1 MIAQPK
7 IKLTVILFSDIV
19 DFTSM
24 SSESQSS
31 SIKYLKEHRQ
41 DIDDLLPQYNG
52 KLLKNLG
59 DGLLVSFDSCRDSVL
74 LAIELQRMDKPFK
87 LRISI
92 HQGDIFHDDGDAFG
106 DGVNIASRLNEFS
119 PIGGIVLSK
128 NVSDNVVNEKD
139 IKTFSIGDYYLKGK
153 KRPIRL
159 FTISNNEINVN
170 QKIIRKNIF
179 STNTKKILRTTK
191 GISTLVTDF
200 PTLAY
205 FVFSRVLMIFG
216 GVVYYLFYYFIISN
230 LIKLLGL
237 ETLIYNFIS
246 QYSLIESTSITY
258 IIGFI
263 GFIRGY
269 TQGGIDVDENNLDVT
284 FKINDSILVKKTNG
298 IYGYKFLLFGRNVDK
313 NSSSN

>member
-92 HQGDIFHDDGDAFG
+92 HQGDVISEESDVYG
-106 DGVNIASRLNEFS
+106 DGVNIASRINSYS
-119 PIGGIVLSK
+119 PEEGIVLSK
-128 NVSDNVVNEKD
+128 SVADDVNNEKD
-139 IKTFSIGDYYLKGK
+139 ISILNIGEFYLKGQNS
-153 KRPIRL
+153 P
-159 FTISNNEINVN
+159 FTLYVIYNKGINNK
-170 QKIIRKNIF
+170 QKIVIRNSWGK
-179 STNTKKILRTTK
+179 TTK
-191 GISTLVTDF
+191 NYRGNRSI
-200 PTLAY
+200 
-205 FVFSRVLMIFG
+205 RQH
-216 GVVYYLFYYFIISN
+216 SN
-230 LIKLLGL
+230 
-237 ETLIYNFIS
+237 
-246 QYSLIESTSITY
+246 
-258 IIGFI
+258 
-263 GFIRGY
+263 
-269 TQGGIDVDENNLDVT
+269 V
-284 FKINDSILVKKTNG
+284 SILYYVSWIVLKVLG
-298 IYGYKFLLFGRNVDK
+298 GFYHYLLYFYIYTFIFK
-313 NSSSN
+313 